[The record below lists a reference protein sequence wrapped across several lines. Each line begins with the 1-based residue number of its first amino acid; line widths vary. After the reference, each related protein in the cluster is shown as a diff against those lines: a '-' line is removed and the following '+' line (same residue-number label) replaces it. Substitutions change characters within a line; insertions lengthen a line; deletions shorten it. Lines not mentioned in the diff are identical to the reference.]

1 MRVGLHLLFA
11 AIAIASNA
19 FAEDADYRSLRI
31 GGEGGMH
38 LQSYTLTGTGYSS
51 SLNTTT
57 GVFYGF
63 KASYQDESDS
73 YYSFVLKMRMSA
85 TTFGGLTGLS
95 PDSVVLK
102 NNSYQFI
109 VFGKL
114 LERLESEF
122 LKEIRIGLGYA
133 YLRRS
138 VTITTPNAAFT
149 PQTQHGLT
157 LNAAYAIPFDEN
169 TVIDTNLQVFLPWA
183 FSEDSNYTG
192 FHTSTLAYEIG
203 GDIIHS
209 LTPSIDVSAGVYFRQ
224 DRNGFSGTGSR
235 GTTDGAE
242 ALTSISVPLNVTFK
256 F

>member
-1 MRVGLHLLFA
+1 MRVFLHLLLA
-11 AIAIASNA
+11 SIAIASNA
-19 FAEDADYRSLRI
+19 LAEDVDFRSLRI

-38 LQSYTLTGTGYSS
+38 LQSYSLSGSGYSAA
-51 SLNTTT
+51 LNTTT

-63 KASYQDESDS
+63 KATYKNESDS
-73 YYSFVLKMRMSA
+73 YYSFLLKMRMGA
-85 TTFGGLTGLS
+85 TSFGGLTGLT

-102 NNSYQFI
+102 NNSYQLI
-109 VFGKL
+109 VFGNL
-114 LERLESEF
+114 LDRLENEI
-122 LKEIRIGLGYA
+122 LKEIRIGLGYS

-169 TVIDTNLQVFLPWA
+169 TIIDTNLQVFLPWA
-183 FSEDSNYTG
+183 FSEDSNNTG

-203 GDIIHS
+203 GDIIHV

-224 DRNGFSGTGSR
+224 DRNGFSGTGLR